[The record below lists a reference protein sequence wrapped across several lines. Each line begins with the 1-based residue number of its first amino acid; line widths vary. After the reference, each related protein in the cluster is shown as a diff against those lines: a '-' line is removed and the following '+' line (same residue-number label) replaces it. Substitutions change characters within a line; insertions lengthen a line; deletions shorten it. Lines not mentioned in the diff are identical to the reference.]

1 MDPRAVVLYEVYPQ
15 LDAYADDGIA
25 RLLGAFA
32 RIEEEAN
39 DVAQSAFE
47 AYGRAAGEE
56 DMGDLAQSA
65 EEQGIAYYQTLAE
78 LKQGVTNL
86 LAIGLYHLF
95 EQHYAAV
102 RQAVTSAGGAML
114 ERPALDV
121 HPKIEELR
129 LLANAV
135 KHADGSA
142 AAQLRKVRPDYFLDP
157 AIRDTPLA
165 ERLTRRPMPLINP
178 LGGTDLFVDR
188 ADLAAYRDAIRAFW
202 EHCLPQL

>member
-1 MDPRAVVLYEVYPQ
+1 MLYEVYPQ
-15 LDAYADDGIA
+15 LEAYADDGVA

-32 RIEEEAN
+32 GIEEEAD

-47 AYGRAAGEE
+47 AYGRGAGEG

-102 RQAVTSAGGAML
+102 RQAVASTGAAIS
-114 ERPALDV
+114 ERPDLTD

-135 KHADGSA
+135 KHADGSS
-142 AAQLRKVRPDYFLDP
+142 AAQLRQMRPDYFLDP

-165 ERLTRRPMPLINP
+165 ERVMRRPMPLVNP

-188 ADLAAYRDAIRAFW
+188 ADLSAYRDAIRAFW
-202 EHCLPQL
+202 ERCLPQL